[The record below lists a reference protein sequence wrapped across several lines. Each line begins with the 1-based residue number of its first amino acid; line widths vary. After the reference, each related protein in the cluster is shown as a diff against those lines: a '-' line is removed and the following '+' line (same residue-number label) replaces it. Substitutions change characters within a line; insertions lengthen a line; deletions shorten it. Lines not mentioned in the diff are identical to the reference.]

1 MPSIERVVIAA
12 AGLGSRLGHGIPK
25 CLVEINGQT
34 LIERQLKLLAPI
46 GDIRVVVGYMEQAVI
61 DAVRRINEDVIFVR
75 NPRYRETTTQDSY
88 ALGARGVSGSCLFLD
103 ADIIFQAAS
112 LSEFL
117 KFAATR
123 QLTIGVTA
131 TKTDHAI
138 FAVTRDGDDGESEI
152 TSFSS
157 EPAPLEWANIV
168 YAPSDSF
175 GHGRGAVFETLQTML
190 PAPAKQIV
198 CYEIDTEADLDRA
211 KGFVERQLER
221 TAFVSADS
229 SAARRVSKNP

>member
-25 CLVEINGQT
+25 CLVEVNGQT
-34 LIERQLKLLAPI
+34 VIERQLKLLAPI

-88 ALGARGVSGSCLFLD
+88 ALGAHDISGSYLFLD
-103 ADIIFQAAS
+103 GDIVFDSTS
-112 LSEFL
+112 LSKFL
-117 KFAATR
+117 EFAATK
-123 QLTIGVTA
+123 QLAIGVTA
-131 TKTDHAI
+131 AKTDHAV
-138 FAVTRDGDDGESEI
+138 FAVTRDVDNDEIEI
-152 TSFSS
+152 TSFSR
-157 EPAPLEWANIV
+157 EPALLEWANIV

-175 GHGRGAVFETLQTML
+175 GYGRGAVFETLQTML

-198 CYEIDTEADLDRA
+198 CYEIDTEADLGRA
-211 KGFVERQLER
+211 RDFCRM
-221 TAFVSADS
+221 AS
-229 SAARRVSKNP
+229 RRDGEQT